1 MQDGVTMD
9 NLKIVSAF
17 KYDDEIIKELNTSSV
32 SDISSDE
39 NELQQPS
46 DVPEK
51 SQSESVVQDAQ
62 PDASKTP
69 ARPKSDPKNILILGA
84 VIAAVF
90 VSGVVVTLAVTR
102 PSSSPVKS
110 ESSVKA
116 EESTVSEDP
125 VITGNGFTFDN
136 TTNTFTVTSDDFDF
150 MGIETEFNGH
160 ITSVVFKPG
169 LKKINSGAIGSAETI
184 KNVSIPDSITRI
196 EEFSFS
202 GCENLTSV
210 KLSDNVVFI
219 GKQAFKYCRSITSI
233 TIPESVTDMES
244 EVFDG
249 RGSDQTIYI
258 KGRSS
263 APSGWNED
271 RNADCDAKIVWNA

>member
-90 VSGVVVTLAVTR
+90 VSGVVVTLAVTH

-184 KNVSIPDSITRI
+184 KNVSIPDSIT
-196 EEFSFS
+196 
-202 GCENLTSV
+202 
-210 KLSDNVVFI
+210 
-219 GKQAFKYCRSITSI
+219 SI